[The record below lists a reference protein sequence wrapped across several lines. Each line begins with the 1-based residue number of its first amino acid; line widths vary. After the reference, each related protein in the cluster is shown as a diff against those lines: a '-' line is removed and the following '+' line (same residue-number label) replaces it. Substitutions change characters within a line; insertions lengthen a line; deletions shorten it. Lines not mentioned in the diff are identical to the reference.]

1 VKREWI
7 NSLRSFLNSW
17 PSTLSSD
24 WPKAHL
30 EKQPHDAVAGID
42 LLSDLLGYALAR
54 GDWLAVAEVFAPEG
68 WQRHLK
74 EDHPC

>member
-1 VKREWI
+1 
-7 NSLRSFLNSW
+7 
-17 PSTLSSD
+17 
-24 WPKAHL
+24 L